1 MWRYSKEKKEH
12 ALSLMGPPQNLSVA
26 EVSRRTGVTEP
37 TLYAWRNQAR
47 AGGRP
52 VPGDGSKPDDWKAED
67 KFSMVVETL
76 GLAESEL
83 AEYCRRK
90 GVFVEQILQWRSA
103 CMQANSTVPE
113 RNAAAALAEERR
125 RSRQLEKE
133 LGRKERALAE
143 AAALLVLSRKLEA
156 LRNKGEDA

>member
-1 MWRYSKEKKEH
+1 MSRYSKEKKDH
-12 ALSLMGPPQNLSVA
+12 ALLLMGPPQNLSVA
-26 EVSRRTGVTEP
+26 EVAKRTGVTEP
-37 TLYAWRNQAR
+37 TLYAWRNVAR
-47 AGGRP
+47 AAGRP
-52 VPGDGSKPDDWKAED
+52 VPGDGSQPEDWKHED
-67 KFSMVVETL
+67 KFAMVVETL
-76 GLAESEL
+76 GLADSEL
-83 AEYCRRK
+83 AEYGRRK

-103 CMQANSTVPE
+103 CMQATAGA
-113 RNAAAALAEERR
+113 RDRHAAAALAEERR

>member
-1 MWRYSKEKKEH
+1 MSRYSKEKKAH
-12 ALSLMGPPQNLSVA
+12 ALSLMGPPQNLPVA
-26 EVSRRTGVTEP
+26 EVARRTGVTEP

-47 AGGRP
+47 AGGRAM
-52 VPGDGSKPDDWKAED
+52 PGDGSNPDDWKPED
-67 KFSMVVETL
+67 KFAMVVETL

-90 GVFVEQILQWRSA
+90 GVYVEQIVQWRGA
-103 CMQANSTVPE
+103 CMQATAVDADRTV
-113 RNAAAALAEERR
+113 AAALAEERR

>member
-1 MWRYSKEKKEH
+1 MSRYSKEKKEH
-12 ALSLMGPPQNLSVA
+12 ALSLMGPPQNLPVA
-26 EVSRRTGVTEP
+26 EVAKRTGVTEP

-47 AGGRP
+47 AGGRA
-52 VPGDGSKPDDWKAED
+52 VPGDGSNAHDWKPED
-67 KFSMVVETL
+67 KFAMVVETL
-76 GLAESEL
+76 GLADAEL

-90 GVFVEQILQWRSA
+90 GVYVEQILQWRSA
-103 CMQANSTVPE
+103 CMQATSGADDRAN
-113 RNAAAALAEERR
+113 AAALAEERR

-156 LRNKGEDA
+156 LRNRGEDA

>member
-1 MWRYSKEKKEH
+1 MSRYSREKKDH

-26 EVSRRTGVTEP
+26 EVAQRTGVTQP
-37 TLYAWRNQAR
+37 TLYAWRNAAR
-47 AGGRP
+47 SGGRP
-52 VPGDGSKPDDWKAED
+52 VPGDGSQPEDWKPED
-67 KFSMVVETL
+67 KFAMVVETL
-76 GLAESEL
+76 GLADSEL
-83 AEYCRRK
+83 AEYGRRK

-103 CMQANSTVPE
+103 CMQATAGAQVP
-113 RNAAAALAEERR
+113 NAAAALAEERR